1 MDEWVDSRQQTADS
15 RGRLEIAKYAT
26 LRLMVIMILMK
37 VQVKFQRISI
47 ESPKLKKRY
56 FPRIASW

>member
-1 MDEWVDSRQQTADS
+1 VDEWVDSRQQTADS

-56 FPRIASW
+56 FSRIASW

>member
-56 FPRIASW
+56 FSRIASW